1 MKISFINRIFKTI
14 KLLLFSFISL
24 PPVCAILV
32 CGLLHERILK
42 KILTRSLKTM
52 QIFSQTFLL
61 FALNLLDAVLTLYWV
76 RNGFATEGNGL
87 MARLLDIGDF
97 PFLAVKIIVG
107 AAAAFVL
114 WNWGNKRIAR
124 YGLTLTL
131 VIYIGLMGVHLFT
144 GLSVFG
150 LVSETFIQDASLWSQ
165 NLFAVFI

>member
-1 MKISFINRIFKTI
+1 
-14 KLLLFSFISL
+14 
-24 PPVCAILV
+24 
-32 CGLLHERILK
+32 
-42 KILTRSLKTM
+42 M

-150 LVSETFIQDASLWSQ
+150 LVSETFIQDAGLWSQ
-165 NLFAVFI
+165 SLFAVFI